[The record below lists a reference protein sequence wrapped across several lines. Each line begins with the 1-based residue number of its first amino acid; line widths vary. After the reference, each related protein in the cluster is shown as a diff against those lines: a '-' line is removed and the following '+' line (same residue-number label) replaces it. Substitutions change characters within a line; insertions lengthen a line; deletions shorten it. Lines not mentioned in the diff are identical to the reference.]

1 MPSKVHIINKLHW
14 TLLVHFFVISIGSG
28 GNFQMVISENPHL
41 IRPKI
46 FGIFLLSFRRGKL
59 KKLEK
64 FCISFI
70 LDLLDFYRKW
80 LLNAPSRDFSCSVFN
95 KFYIYGIIFKKNCF
109 GIYHDAY
116 IFYCGFKYL
125 ILILKWWGKFLWTD
139 GVSFL
144 LPGTSNKFFLFKS
157 FFLSFPVWWVNHNN
171 DWKQD

>member
-1 MPSKVHIINKLHW
+1 MNCIQSCWFI
-14 TLLVHFFVISIGSG
+14 FFVISIGSG

-41 IRPKI
+41 IRPNI
-46 FGIFLLSFRRGKL
+46 FGICLLSFRRGKL

-80 LLNAPSRDFSCSVFN
+80 LLNIPSCYFSCSVFK
-95 KFYIYGIIFKKNCF
+95 KFYIYGIIFNKNCF
-109 GIYHDAY
+109 GIFHDAY

-144 LPGTSNKFFLFKS
+144 LSGSSSNRFFLFKS
-157 FFLSFPVWWVNHNN
+157 FLPSFPVWWVNHNN
-171 DWKQD
+171 D